1 MRNSTILVISS
12 IATAVYLLTPVLLID
27 DAGTTKASGNTIAKQ
42 ILVGITTL
50 IVITIVIPIILIRL
64 DMVENGYPNAAHA
77 TISDVRTY
85 MEYPKNTTEK
95 PEPGDI
101 LIWFRYDCDKCNKIM
116 EQIQTYLSDKRI
128 DANWICSRSEFGK
141 DLREDYPITSVP
153 CIMLIL
159 DNGECVTKNL
169 YDTKT
174 NGLSTDNIDRIMA
187 LRYAHL

>member
-1 MRNSTILVISS
+1 MESSAILVISS
-12 IATAVYLLTPVLLID
+12 VITLLALILLTSDVNE
-27 DAGTTKASGNTIAKQ
+27 TKPSGSAIAKN
-42 ILVGITTL
+42 ILIGITAL
-50 IVITIVIPIILIRL
+50 IVITIVVPIILLRR
-64 DMVENGYPNAAHA
+64 DMAENGYPNAAHA
-77 TISDVRTY
+77 TISDVRAY
-85 MEYPKNTTEK
+85 MEYPESTTEK

-101 LIWFRYDCDKCNKIM
+101 LIWFRYDCKKCTEIM
-116 EQIQTYLSDKRI
+116 EQLQTYLHDKHI
-128 DANWICSRSEFGK
+128 DANWICSQSEFGK
-141 DLREDYPITSVP
+141 DLREDYPITSIP